1 MAKSLALWAFE
12 TLNSKLNPSSA
23 SMALSDY
30 NTLLGTS
37 SADYPSNAPLF
48 ITWNKN
54 GNLRGCIGTF
64 LSSPTESGVANYAL
78 VSAFEDSRFPA
89 ISASELLLLSVSVTL
104 LDNFEPIDD
113 ATDWEIGV
121 HGLKVK
127 FNADRRHYLGTF
139 LPVVAEE
146 QQWDKQ
152 ETLWNLL
159 RKAGYSG
166 VSRAETLAFYNKGIS
181 EGWMELIRYE
191 GLKCGLDYREYV
203 AARKELE
210 GYTM

>member
-23 SMALSDY
+23 SVALSDF
-30 NTLLGTS
+30 NNLLGTS
-37 SADYPSNAPLF
+37 SADYPAKAPLF

-64 LSSPTESGVANYAL
+64 LSMPTESGVANYAL
-78 VSAFEDSRFPA
+78 VSAFDDSRFPA
-89 ISASELLLLSVSVTL
+89 ISVSELRQLSVSVTL
-104 LDNFEPIDD
+104 LDNFIPIDD
-113 ATDWEIGV
+113 PADWEIGV

-127 FNADRRHYLGTF
+127 FNANGRHYLGTF

-146 QQWDKQ
+146 QEWDKK

-166 VSRAETLAFYNKGIS
+166 VSRAEAVAFYTKGIT
-181 EGWMELIRYE
+181 EGWLDLTRYE
-191 GLKCGLDYREYV
+191 GLKSGLDYAEYV

-210 GYTM
+210 G

>member
-1 MAKSLALWAFE
+1 MAKSLAYWAFE
-12 TLNSKLNPSSA
+12 TLNSKLNPNSA
-23 SMALSDY
+23 SIALKDY
-30 NTLLGTS
+30 NSSLGVS
-37 SADYPSNAPLF
+37 SSDYPSKAPLF

-78 VSAFEDSRFPA
+78 VSAFEDPRFPA
-89 ISASELLLLSVSVTL
+89 ISSFELPLLSVSVTL

-113 ATDWEIGV
+113 PNDWEIGV

-127 FNADRRHYLGTF
+127 FSANGRHFLGTF

-146 QQWDKQ
+146 QEWDKK

-166 VSRAETLAFYNKGIS
+166 VSRAGTLDFYNKGIT
-181 EGWMELIRYE
+181 EGWMDLTRYE
-191 GLKCGLDYREYV
+191 GLKCGLDYKEYV

-210 GYTM
+210 G